1 MLLTLCAAYIIT
13 GPEKT
18 HELTLSYLRQY
29 ESSTDFPS
37 SAESTLRT
45 LKSNSGGELFPDGTD
60 NCKLGH
66 QPGCL
71 RLRPGPGHPL
81 ATL

>member
-1 MLLTLCAAYIIT
+1 MITPCTAYIMT

-18 HELTLSYLRQY
+18 RDLTLSYLRQY

-45 LKSNSGGELFPDGTD
+45 PKSKSDGELFPDGTD
-60 NCKLGH
+60 NCKLGY

-81 ATL
+81 GAV